1 MLKTALF
8 PGSFDPVTI
17 GHWDIVKRST
27 SLFDRVIVGIG
38 TNSEKRYMFDAEKRY
53 AMAQEAFGKLERV
66 EVIAYSGLTVDC
78 CIQHQA
84 HFIIRGVRNA
94 ADYEFEK
101 SIAAVNHALNPVVET
116 VFLMA
121 KPEHVSISSTIIR
134 DIIRNGGNAGMFI
147 PDGVKI

>member
-1 MLKTALF
+1 
-8 PGSFDPVTI
+8 
-17 GHWDIVKRST
+17 
-27 SLFDRVIVGIG
+27 
-38 TNSEKRYMFDAEKRY
+38 
-53 AMAQEAFGKLERV
+53 
-66 EVIAYSGLTVDC
+66 
-78 CIQHQA
+78 
-84 HFIIRGVRNA
+84 RNA

-101 SIAAVNHALNPVVET
+101 SIAAVNHALNPLVET